1 MLESVANVLSR
12 IQQIQ
17 ERFGEMGGIASQG
30 DEPSFED
37 TLNKAMLQERKN
49 SPSEFTGLI
58 DTYSQKYGLNPNL
71 VTSIIKAE
79 SNFNPDAVSKK
90 GAAGLMQLMP
100 GTAKELGV
108 TNIFNPE
115 ENIEGGTK
123 YFRTLLDNFNQNL
136 PLALAAYNAGP
147 ETVKKTNGIPPIA
160 ETKNYVEKVLKFYE
174 EANYTLKANKL

>member
-1 MLESVANVLSR
+1 MLEGVVNVLNR
-12 IQQIQ
+12 IQEINK
-17 ERFGEMGGIASQG
+17 RFGDFNGGAYQG
-30 DEPSFED
+30 AGIIPSAEPSFEY
-37 TLNKAMLQERKN
+37 TLNKTMEERKN
-49 SPSEFTGLI
+49 NPYDFTGLI
-58 DTYSQKYGLNPNL
+58 ETYSNKYGLDPKL

-123 YFRTLLDNFNQNL
+123 YFRTLLDDFNQNL
-136 PLALAAYNAGP
+136 SLALAAYNAGP
-147 ETVKKTNGIPPIA
+147 ETVKKTNGIPPIT
-160 ETKNYVEKVLKFYE
+160 ETKNYVEKVLKFYK
-174 EANYTLKANKL
+174 EAD